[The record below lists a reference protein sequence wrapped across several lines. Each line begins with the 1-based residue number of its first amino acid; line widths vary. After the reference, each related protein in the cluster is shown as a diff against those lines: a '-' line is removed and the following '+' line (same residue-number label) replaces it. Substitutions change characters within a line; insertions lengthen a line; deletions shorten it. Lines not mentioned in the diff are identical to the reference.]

1 MKKGISKYS
10 GETKKERNKR
20 FERYR
25 KKTDKRD
32 GANKIKQVVPDINAK
47 HISTKC
53 ILFVFI

>member
-32 GANKIKQVVPDINAK
+32 GANKIK
-47 HISTKC
+47 
-53 ILFVFI
+53 